1 MYAFTVRPM
10 NKEVSL
16 KSGEVYE
23 GSVTI
28 SNPADAESDF
38 NYSVNVSPYSVVDD
52 NYTADFVTSSDW
64 SKIVDWIKIEEP
76 TGTVQPNGQ
85 KQIYYTITVPED
97 APAGGQYAV
106 IGVSSNNK
114 ANGDDGVA
122 VQNVFEMASII
133 YARVAGETRH
143 EGEILSNSIP
153 GFVTSGA
160 PEVSTILTNSGNVHE
175 VAQVTLT
182 VKNALNGDMVFPV
195 GEDEN
200 TFSELVMPES
210 TRFVKR
216 DLSDLPALGVFEVT
230 QDVAYIGGDSE
241 YAHNTVTMIVCPL
254 WFLFLMILT
263 VGAFIGTIC
272 GLIYKHRKKRR
283 VF

>member
-10 NKEVSL
+10 SKEVSL
-16 KSGEVYE
+16 KPGEVYE

-38 NYSVNVSPYSVVDD
+38 NYSVNVSPYNVVDD

-64 SKIVDWIKIEEP
+64 SKIVNWIKIEEP

-153 GFVTSGA
+153 GFVTSGV

-200 TFSELVMPES
+200 TFSELVMPDS

>member
-10 NKEVSL
+10 SKEVSL
-16 KSGEVYE
+16 KPGEVYE

-160 PEVSTILTNSGNVHE
+160 PEVSTILTNS
-175 VAQVTLT
+175 A
-182 VKNALNGDMVFPV
+182 
-195 GEDEN
+195 
-200 TFSELVMPES
+200 TFM
-210 TRFVKR
+210 K
-216 DLSDLPALGVFEVT
+216 
-230 QDVAYIGGDSE
+230 
-241 YAHNTVTMIVCPL
+241 
-254 WFLFLMILT
+254 W
-263 VGAFIGTIC
+263 
-272 GLIYKHRKKRR
+272 HR
-283 VF
+283 